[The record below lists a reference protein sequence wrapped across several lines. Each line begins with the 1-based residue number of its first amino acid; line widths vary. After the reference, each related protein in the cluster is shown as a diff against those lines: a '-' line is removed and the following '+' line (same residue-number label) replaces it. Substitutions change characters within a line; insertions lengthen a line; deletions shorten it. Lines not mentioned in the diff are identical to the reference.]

1 MASWPR
7 PLTQKRQRI
16 RHLRPTRTRFEASD
30 ARRDFGFRISNFGF
44 SLSVNRNSGL
54 SSIRNRKSAISISMS
69 IYRRV
74 LAYYRPFWP
83 QTIFGL
89 LLSLCGI
96 GLNLL
101 KPWPLKFIVD
111 QILPSFARG
120 SQTNTFIG
128 FQLFAG
134 HLRIP
139 TSPILSVHG
148 LIAALCLA
156 LIAIQ
161 LVWGA
166 INWITSYLFVK
177 IGLQALLKL
186 RTDLYAYLQSL
197 SLKYHDARR
206 SSDSSFRVAYDSQS
220 IQTIYNKGF
229 TNIFGSIITL
239 VGTFV
244 IMVRLDW
251 QLTLLSLAIVPLIV
265 GAIYFFAHRIRR
277 ESTFIQ
283 EQESAMLAQAQEGLS
298 SIRMVHA
305 FGREEFEILQFH
317 QQASQSL
324 EANLRLTL
332 TNVNSAL
339 VISTLM
345 VIGTAAMY
353 YVGTLHVLAGTL
365 TLGSLLVFSAYL
377 LMLYQP
383 LESLTYTA
391 WAMEGATAG
400 ARRCFEVLDGQDDV
414 VDSPKAIAISSA
426 RGLIEFQNVSF
437 AYAQDRRVLHNL
449 HLTISPNQIVALV
462 GGTGAGKSTLLSLV
476 PRFYDPTSGSVMLDG
491 CDLREIT
498 KKSLRAQIAIVLQDT
513 LLFSTSVRENIAYGR
528 PDATEEEIVD
538 AARRAQADEFI
549 LQMPNGYQSAV
560 GERGGHLSVGQRQ
573 RLGIARAFLKN
584 APVLLLDEPTS
595 ALDPATES
603 AIMETIKELMRGRTT
618 LIATHRLAT
627 VHNVDQIVVLDRGR
641 VVEQGRGSELVAR
654 GGVYAKLYTSGKF
667 AT

>member
-1 MASWPR
+1 
-7 PLTQKRQRI
+7 
-16 RHLRPTRTRFEASD
+16 
-30 ARRDFGFRISNFGF
+30 
-44 SLSVNRNSGL
+44 
-54 SSIRNRKSAISISMS
+54 MS

-74 LAYYRPFWP
+74 LRYYRPFLP

-89 LLSLCGI
+89 LLTVAGI

-101 KPWPLKFIVD
+101 KPWPFKIIVD
-111 QILPSFARG
+111 DFLRVNSTARSDG
-120 SQTNTFIG
+120 RTW
-128 FQLFAG
+128 
-134 HLRIP
+134 IP
-139 TSPILSVHG
+139 L
-148 LIAALCLA
+148 LCLA
-156 LIAIQ
+156 LVAIQ
-161 LVWGA
+161 LLWGI
-166 INWITSYLFVK
+166 INWITNYLFVK

-186 RTDLYAYLQSL
+186 RTDLYSYLQSL

-229 TNIFGSIITL
+229 TNVFGSTITL
-239 VGTFV
+239 AGTFV

-265 GAIYFFAHRIRR
+265 AAIYFFAHRIRR

-283 EQESAMLAQAQEGLS
+283 ERESAMLAQAQEGLS

-305 FGREEFEILQFH
+305 FGREEFEVRQFH
-317 QQASQSL
+317 RQARQSL
-324 EANLRLTL
+324 QANLRLTL

-400 ARRCFEVLDGQDDV
+400 AKRCFEVLDRQDDV
-414 VDSPKAIAISSA
+414 VDSPKAIAILSA
-426 RGLIEFQNVSF
+426 RGSIEFQNVSF
-437 AYAQDRRVLHNL
+437 AYAQDQDVLHNL
-449 HLTISPNQIVALV
+449 DLTISPNQIVALV

-476 PRFYDPTSGSVMLDG
+476 PRFYDPTSGSVTLDG

-513 LLFSTSVRENIAYGR
+513 LLFSTSVRENIAYSQ

-549 LQMPNGYQSAV
+549 RQMPNGYQSAV

-595 ALDPATES
+595 ALDPTTES

-627 VHNVDQIVVLDRGR
+627 VHNVDQIIVLERGHI
-641 VVEQGRGSELVAR
+641 VEQGRGSELVAR
-654 GGVYAKLYTSGKF
+654 GGVYAKLYASGHYPS
-667 AT
+667 

>member
-1 MASWPR
+1 M
-7 PLTQKRQRI
+7 LT
-16 RHLRPTRTRFEASD
+16 
-30 ARRDFGFRISNFGF
+30 
-44 SLSVNRNSGL
+44 
-54 SSIRNRKSAISISMS
+54 
-69 IYRRV
+69 
-74 LAYYRPFWP
+74 
-83 QTIFGL
+83 
-89 LLSLCGI
+89 LCGI

-101 KPWPLKFIVD
+101 KPWPFKIIVD
-111 QILPSFARG
+111 DFLRANGAAR
-120 SQTNTFIG
+120 SDWRLWIPLLCVALVVI
-128 FQLFAG
+128 QLF
-134 HLRIP
+134 
-139 TSPILSVHG
+139 
-148 LIAALCLA
+148 
-156 LIAIQ
+156 
-161 LVWGA
+161 WGI
-166 INWITSYLFVK
+166 INWITNYLFVK

-186 RTDLYAYLQSL
+186 RTDLYSYLQSL
-197 SLKYHDARR
+197 SLKYHDMRR

-229 TNIFGSIITL
+229 TNIFGSTITL
-239 VGTFV
+239 AGTFL

-251 QLTLLSLAIVPLIV
+251 QLTLLSLAIVPPVV

-283 EQESAMLAQAQEGLS
+283 ERESAILAQVQEGLS

-305 FGREEFEILQFH
+305 FGREEFEVGQFH

-324 EANLRLTL
+324 QANLRLTL

-345 VIGTAAMY
+345 VVGTAAMY

-400 ARRCFEVLDGQDDV
+400 AKRCFEVLDGQDDV
-414 VDSPKAIAISSA
+414 VDSPEAIVIAETKGA
-426 RGLIEFQNVSF
+426 LRFQNVSF
-437 AYAQDRRVLHNL
+437 GYAQNRHVLHHVDL
-449 HLTISPNQIVALV
+449 AISPNQIVALV

-476 PRFYDPTSGSVMLDG
+476 PRFYDPTEGSIAIDG
-491 CDLREIT
+491 RDLRAIT

-513 LLFSTSVRENIAYGR
+513 LLFSTTVRENIAYGR
-528 PDATEEEIVD
+528 PDATEDEIVD
-538 AARRAQADEFI
+538 AARRAQADDFI
-549 LQMPNGYQSAV
+549 RQLPTGYASPI

-573 RLGIARAFLKN
+573 RIGIARAFLKN
-584 APVLLLDEPTS
+584 APILLLDEPTS
-595 ALDPATES
+595 ALDPATEA

-627 VHNVDQIVVLDRGR
+627 IHNCDQIVVLERGF
-641 VVEQGRGSELVAR
+641 VVEQGRGPELVAR
-654 GGVYAKLYTSGKF
+654 GRVYANLYTSGKF
-667 AT
+667 HT